1 MLDVFCH
8 REVAGRE
15 HVRHDGV
22 LAKAELVWMKLNH
35 GNCLSQNTDSVRVM
49 EGEGYHLLPSVVGVA
64 DLLTSQE
71 ASIPQAGLMGKGVGE
86 DEKHRGAALAGR
98 QGSAFV

>member
-1 MLDVFCH
+1 MLDGFCH
-8 REVAGRE
+8 REVAERE

-22 LAKAELVWMKLNH
+22 LVKAGLVWMKLNH

-49 EGEGYHLLPSVVGVA
+49 EGGDYHLLPSVVGVA

-71 ASIPQAGLMGKGVGE
+71 ASMTIPEVGWKG
-86 DEKHRGAALAGR
+86 RGAG
-98 QGSAFV
+98 